1 MEEYKIETIIA
12 ALLGGLAILWHQL
25 IKQFGINRTDQKAFS
40 EALKGTVEVIAE
52 NNELMRANT
61 ELMGAL
67 KQLIRDGR
75 AK

>member
-1 MEEYKIETIIA
+1 MEYKIETIIVS
-12 ALLGGLAILWHQL
+12 LLAGLGVLWHQL
-25 IKQFGINRTDQKAFS
+25 IKQVGINRTDQKAFS

-61 ELMGAL
+61 ELMGDL
-67 KQLIRDGR
+67 KQLIRDGQ